1 MNRELADTLGR
12 LRRHHGTK
20 FSEAG
25 LVDRF
30 RPYFR
35 GPRIEV
41 RRTYPSG
48 EVWIRRGRVG
58 ISCGWVP
65 CFLLMATTRSLGSG
79 DTLGPDDEIS
89 RVFPERTRKGGRG
102 DR

>member
-1 MNRELADTLGR
+1 MNRELADTLDC
-12 LRRHHGTK
+12 LRREHGAK
-20 FSEAG
+20 FSESG

-48 EVWIRRGRVG
+48 EVWIRRGRVD

-65 CFLLMATTRSLGSG
+65 CFLLMKPNAIGSS
-79 DTLGPDDEIS
+79 DTLGPDDEIA
-89 RVFPERTRKGGRG
+89 RVIPDRARKGGRG
-102 DR
+102 AR